1 MRLYVVYI
9 LHSEDANRHY
19 VGLSADKDRRLTE
32 HREGQSRWTSQA
44 DDWRQVWVSE
54 PMDRPAARALEK
66 KIKRR
71 GATRFMA
78 GLKNT

>member
-1 MRLYVVYI
+1 MTPHVVYI
-9 LHSEDANRHY
+9 LHSEAANRHY
-19 VGLSADKDRRLTE
+19 VGLSAAKDRRLAE

-44 DDWRQVWVSE
+44 DDWRQVWVSD

-71 GATRFMA
+71 GAARFMS